1 MGKETLTF
9 GNIDIEKNEF
19 YCNKTPVL
27 SKYANIE
34 KVLVPNKVFYGE
46 KIYKYLISYLYDDHR
61 VKLLYIMFPK
71 TSAHVKIYD
80 EHTKW
85 MYFLVEDDD

>member
-46 KIYKYLISYLYDDHR
+46 KIYKYLISYLHDDHR
-61 VKLLYIMFPK
+61 VKPLYIMFPK

-80 EHTKW
+80 GHTKW